1 MAQSAAASITRDQP
15 LEILG
20 DFVTRPE
27 LRAISDAQA
36 MATANGKLIR
46 AIMRALIDGGVVTEQ
61 QIRFAEKV

>member
-1 MAQSAAASITRDQP
+1 MAQSAEAAITRDQL
-15 LEILG
+15 LEILE

-61 QIRFAEKV
+61 QIRDAEKV